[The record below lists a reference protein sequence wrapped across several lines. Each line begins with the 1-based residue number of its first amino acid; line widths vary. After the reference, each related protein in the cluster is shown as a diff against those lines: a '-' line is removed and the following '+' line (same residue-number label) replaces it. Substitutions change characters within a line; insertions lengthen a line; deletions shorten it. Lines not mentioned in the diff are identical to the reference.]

1 MALQTIVSRS
11 CHSKENAVVT
21 VAAVSAGT
29 ANNIIPDKA
38 VLQVQPP
45 AAGPGCVDGAD
56 TCCTPVHCELRH
68 QGTIR
73 DLSPTVSELINR
85 RLHTIVHST
94 CEAMGCKA
102 EVRPSRHARECMFC

>member
-38 VLQVQPP
+38 VLQVRDTLT
-45 AAGPGCVDGAD
+45 AA
-56 TCCTPVHCELRH
+56 
-68 QGTIR
+68 
-73 DLSPTVSELINR
+73 
-85 RLHTIVHST
+85 
-94 CEAMGCKA
+94 
-102 EVRPSRHARECMFC
+102 AR